1 MNLAEFHFI
10 RPYWLLA
17 IIPYLV
23 IVVLMLRNKLS
34 QGNWSAVCDAELLP
48 YLLQEKSVTQSR
60 WPLTTGAIA
69 ALLAII
75 ALAGPTWQRLPSPVF
90 RNESALVIAL
100 DLSRSMDAEDIKPS
114 RLIRARY
121 KIADILKQRK
131 DGQTAL
137 LVYAG
142 DAFTVTPL
150 TDDTE
155 TIDSQLSALTTD
167 IMPSEGSN
175 TELVLEK
182 AVELFKQAGLQKGQ
196 ILLVT
201 DGVNVD
207 KTLSAVKALEN
218 YSLSILGVGTAD
230 GAPIA
235 LPEGGFLKDE
245 QGTIVIP
252 KLNAGDLAKLARAG
266 KGVYQTITAN
276 DADIQTLLATVDKPV
291 QQQGKENKNLLLDQ
305 WEDKGPWLLLLVLPL
320 AALSF
325 RKGLLCIAL
334 FLLLPLPKNT
344 YAFEWQDL
352 WQSKDQQAQ
361 KAYQQKLYD
370 KAANLFE
377 NPDWKAAAQYKS
389 DQQDLADMKTPKTA
403 TGFYN
408 QGNVLAKAR
417 QYEKA
422 IKAYERALD
431 INSKETHPDVQL
443 DKDAKY
449 NKELVEKELAK
460 QKQEQQ
466 QQTKESSQ
474 QDKQKQQQDNKR
486 DDKKNQSKQDSQQEK
501 EGDKSEKSEEQK
513 ASEQKPEQS
522 EEQKESVQKPEQSEE
537 QKASEQ
543 KPEQSEEKKSQQ
555 QQAVE
560 QESPENKEQQNKP
573 EEKKPET
580 AQVQQAEK
588 KKNESKEQQPKQ
600 VPANAQPSD
609 EQQQA
614 NEQWLKR
621 IPDDPA
627 GLLKR
632 KFKYQYGQRSR

>member
-17 IIPYLV
+17 IIPTIV
-23 IVVLMLRNKLS
+23 IVVLMLRNKLRL
-34 QGNWSAVCDAELLP
+34 GNWSAVCDAELLP
-48 YLLQEKSVTQSR
+48 YLLQEKALNQSR
-60 WPLTTGAIA
+60 WPLTTGAVA
-69 ALLAII
+69 ALLVII

-175 TELVLEK
+175 TGIVLEK

-201 DGVNVD
+201 DGINVD
-207 KTLSAVKALEN
+207 KTLPAVKALDG
-218 YSLSILGVGTAD
+218 YSLSILGVGTTD

-245 QGTIVIP
+245 QGAIVIP
-252 KLNAGDLAKLARAG
+252 KLNVGDLAKLAQAG

-276 DADIQTLLATVDKPV
+276 DADIQSLLSAVDQPV

-305 WEDKGPWLLLLVLPL
+305 WEDKGPWVLLLVLPL

-325 RKGLLCIAL
+325 RKGLLCFAL
-334 FLLLPLPKNT
+334 LLLLPLPKNS
-344 YAFEWQDL
+344 YALEWQDL
-352 WQSKDQQAQ
+352 WQSKDNQAQQAYKNNQ
-361 KAYQQKLYD
+361 FEQ
-370 KAANLFE
+370 AAKLFE
-377 NPDWKAAAQYKS
+377 NPDWKAAAHYKAGEY
-389 DQQDLADMKTPKTA
+389 DKALENYVPKQELGNERNA
-403 TGFYN
+403 TIFYN
-408 QGNVLAKAR
+408 QGNALA
-417 QYEKA
+417 QSGQLEQA
-422 IKAYERALD
+422 IKAYEKALKL
-431 INSKETHPDVQL
+431 NPDN
-443 DKDAKY
+443 DDAKY
-449 NKELVEKELAK
+449 NKELVEKELKK
-460 QKQEQQ
+460 Q
-466 QQTKESSQ
+466 
-474 QDKQKQQQDNKR
+474 KQKQQKQQDQQKN
-486 DDKKNQSKQDSQQEK
+486 DKQQQSKEDAQQGK

-522 EEQKESVQKPEQSEE
+522 EE
-537 QKASEQ
+537 
-543 KPEQSEEKKSQQ
+543 KKSEQ
-555 QQAVE
+555 QQADE
-560 QESPENKEQQNKP
+560 QQSPENKEQQNKP
-573 EEKKPET
+573 EEKKSGT
-580 AQVQQAEK
+580 DKAQQAEQK
-588 KKNESKEQQPKQ
+588 KDEGKEQPKPRP
-600 VPANAQPSD
+600 VNAQPTD
-609 EQQQA
+609 EEQQA

-632 KFKYQYGQRSR
+632 KFKYQYGQRGR

>member
-1 MNLAEFHFI
+1 MNVCPPSSVICHLAAEFHFI

-17 IIPYLV
+17 IIPCVV
-23 IVVLMLRNKLS
+23 IVVLMLRNKLGK
-34 QGNWSAVCDAELLP
+34 GNWSTVCDAELLP
-48 YLLQEKSVTQSR
+48 YLLQEKTVNQSR
-60 WPLTTGAIA
+60 WLLITGAVA

-75 ALAGPTWQRLPSPVF
+75 ALAGPTWQRMPSPVF

-150 TDDTE
+150 TDDSE

-201 DGVNVD
+201 DGVNVN
-207 KTLSAVKALEN
+207 KTLAAEKKLDN
-218 YSLSILGVGTAD
+218 YTLSILGVGTTE

-235 LPEGGFLKDE
+235 LPEGGFLKDG

-252 KLNAGDLAKLARAG
+252 KLNAGELAKLAQAG
-266 KGVYQTITAN
+266 KGVYQTIAAN
-276 DADIQTLLATVDKPV
+276 DADIQTLLATLNKPV
-291 QQQGKENKNLLLDQ
+291 QQQGKENKNVLLDQ
-305 WEDKGPWLLLLVLPL
+305 WADKGPWVLLLVLPL

-325 RKGLLCIAL
+325 RKGLLCFAL
-334 FLLLPLPKNT
+334 LLLLPLPKNS

-352 WQSKDQQAQ
+352 WLTSDQQAQ
-361 KAYQQKLYD
+361 QAYKNNQFEQ
-370 KAANLFE
+370 AAELFE
-377 NPDWKAAAQYKS
+377 NPDWKAAAHYKAGEYDKALES
-389 DQQDLADMKTPKTA
+389 LKNNQTTLSA
-403 TGFYN
+403 YN
-408 QGNVLAKAR
+408 QGNALA
-417 QYEKA
+417 QSGQLEQA
-422 IKAYERALD
+422 IKAYEKALTL
-431 INSKETHPDVQL
+431 NPDN
-443 DKDAKY
+443 DDAKY
-449 NKELVEKELAK
+449 NKELVEKELDK

-466 QQTKESSQ
+466 QQNKQ
-474 QDKQKQQQDNKR
+474 DDKQQ
-486 DDKKNQSKQDSQQEK
+486 QSKQDSQQGK
-501 EGDKSEKSEEQK
+501 EGDKSEQSEQQK

-522 EEQKESVQKPEQSEE
+522 V
-537 QKASEQ
+537 
-543 KPEQSEEKKSQQ
+543 EKKSEL
-555 QQAVE
+555 QQAEE
-560 QESPENKEQQNKP
+560 QRAPENKEQQNKP
-573 EEKKPET
+573 EEKKQDT
-580 AQVQQAEK
+580 GKVQQAEQK
-588 KKNESKEQQPKQ
+588 KDKSKQQPEQ
-600 VPANAQPSD
+600 VPADAQLSD
-609 EQQQA
+609 EEQQA

-632 KFKYQYGQRSR
+632 KFKYQYGQRGRQSEDNNEDW

>member
-17 IIPYLV
+17 IIPYVV
-23 IVVLMLRNKLS
+23 IVALMLRNKLS

-48 YLLQEKSVTQSR
+48 YLLQEKAISQSR
-60 WPLTTGAIA
+60 WPLTTGAVA
-69 ALLAII
+69 SLLTII

-100 DLSRSMDAEDIKPS
+100 DLSRSMDAEDVKPS

-175 TELVLEK
+175 TELVLDK

-201 DGVNVD
+201 DGANLD
-207 KTLSAVKALEN
+207 KTLPAVKALDG
-218 YSLSILGVGTAD
+218 YTLSILGVGTAN

-252 KLNAGDLAKLARAG
+252 KLNAGDLAKLAQAG

-276 DADIQTLLATVDKPV
+276 DTDIQTLLSAVDTPV
-291 QQQGKENKNLLLDQ
+291 QQQGKENKNLLLNQ

-325 RKGLLCIAL
+325 RKGLLCFAL
-334 FLLLPLPKNT
+334 LLLLPLPKNS
-344 YAFEWQDL
+344 YAFEWQNL

-361 KAYQQKLYD
+361 QAYKNNQFEQ
-370 KAANLFE
+370 AAKLFE
-377 NPDWKAAAQYKS
+377 NPDWKAAAHYKAGEY
-389 DQQDLADMKTPKTA
+389 DKALENLKNNQTA
-403 TGFYN
+403 LGAYN
-408 QGNVLAKAR
+408 QGNALA
-417 QYEKA
+417 QSGQLEQA
-422 IKAYERALD
+422 IKAYEKALTQ
-431 INSKETHPDVQL
+431 NPD
-443 DKDAKY
+443 DTDAKY
-449 NKELVEKELAK
+449 NKELVEKELEK

-466 QQTKESSQ
+466 N
-474 QDKQKQQQDNKR
+474 QDNKQDEKQQEQDNNK
-486 DDKKNQSKQDSQQEK
+486 DDKQQESKKDSQQGK
-501 EGDKSEKSEEQK
+501 EGGKSEKQK
-513 ASEQKPEQS
+513 ESEQKS
-522 EEQKESVQKPEQSEE
+522 EQSEE

-543 KPEQSEEKKSQQ
+543 KPEQSEEKKSEQQ
-555 QQAVE
+555 KADEQA
-560 QESPENKEQQNKP
+560 SPENKEQQNKP
-573 EEKKPET
+573 EEKTPNTDK
-580 AQVQQAEK
+580 AQQAEQK
-588 KKNESKEQQPKQ
+588 KDEDKEKSKQ
-600 VPANAQPSD
+600 VPTDAQPTD
-609 EQQQA
+609 EEQQA

-632 KFKYQYGQRSR
+632 KFKYQYGQRGRQSDNNDDW

>member
-17 IIPYLV
+17 IIPFVV

-34 QGNWSAVCDAELLP
+34 KGNWSTVCDEDLLP
-48 YLLQEKSVTQSR
+48 YLLQEKTVNQSR
-60 WPLTTGAIA
+60 WPITTSVIA
-69 ALLAII
+69 TLLII
-75 ALAGPTWQRLPSPVF
+75 TALAGPTWLRMPSPVF

-167 IMPSEGSN
+167 IMPSDGNN

-182 AVELFKQAGLQKGQ
+182 AVELFKQSGLQKGQ

-201 DGVNVD
+201 DETNND
-207 KTLSAVKALEN
+207 KALSVAKNLDN
-218 YSLSILGVGTAD
+218 YSLSILGVGTND

-235 LPEGGFLKDE
+235 LPEGGFLKDK
-245 QGTIVIP
+245 QGSIVVP
-252 KLNAGDLAKLARAG
+252 KLNASYLENLATAG
-266 KGVYQTITAN
+266 KGTYQTITAN
-276 DADIQTLLATVDKPV
+276 DSDIKSLLANIDKPI
-291 QQQGKENKNLLLDQ
+291 QQEGKENKNLLLDQ
-305 WEDKGPWLLLLVLPL
+305 WEDKGPWLLLFVLPL

-325 RKGLLCIAL
+325 RKGFLCVGLL
-334 FLLLPLPKNT
+334 LLLPLPKNS
-344 YAFEWQDL
+344 YAFEWHDL

-361 KAYQQKLYD
+361 QAYKKNQFVQ
-370 KAANLFE
+370 AANLFE
-377 NPDWKAAAQYKS
+377 NQDWKAVAHFKAGEYDKALENLKS
-389 DQQDLADMKTPKTA
+389 NQTELSA
-403 TGFYN
+403 YN
-408 QGNVLAKAR
+408 QGNALAQSGQLEQAVKA
-417 QYEKA
+417 YEKA
-422 IKAYERALD
+422 LTLK
-431 INSKETHPDVQL
+431 PD
-443 DKDAKY
+443 DADAKY
-449 NKELVEKELAK
+449 NKELVEKELEK
-460 QKQEQQ
+460 QKQDQQKQDKKEDQSKENSEQQ
-466 QQTKESSQ
+466 KA
-474 QDKQKQQQDNKR
+474 N
-486 DDKKNQSKQDSQQEK
+486 
-501 EGDKSEKSEEQK
+501 DKSEKSEQQK

-522 EEQKESVQKPEQSEE
+522 NERKSEQQKAEE
-537 QKASEQ
+537 QKADEDKKQQDKNDNKKAEAQQTEQ
-543 KPEQSEEKKSQQ
+543 KKPDDSKADKEKSMSAQEKPSTEE
-555 QQAVE
+555 
-560 QESPENKEQQNKP
+560 
-573 EEKKPET
+573 
-580 AQVQQAEK
+580 
-588 KKNESKEQQPKQ
+588 
-600 VPANAQPSD
+600 
-609 EQQQA
+609 QQA

-632 KFKYQYGQRSR
+632 KFKYQYGQRNH